1 MSTKAANIFVKQ
13 LRTAFDEGRTYFVF
27 NKLDELEAGP
37 IGKDGALIRT
47 FHDKSL
53 FYVCARNMSDMIA
66 ISACNIPADL
76 YRVYS

>member
-1 MSTKAANIFVKQ
+1 MSTKAANTFVKQ
-13 LRTAFDEGRTYFVF
+13 LQTALREGRTYFVF
-27 NKLDELEAGP
+27 NKMNEIEAGP

-53 FYVCARNMSDMIA
+53 FYVNARNMPDMIA
-66 ISACNIPADL
+66 ISACDIPADL